1 MYDQWRELDTLDQ
14 TISNH
19 TKNSIKNLLHFS
31 GIARNYGKSTCKN
44 VMLAGSAYESAILA
58 RIFLPLKTRDK
69 VNKECEF
76 DLEFVLI
83 EVPIM
88 LKDRIESTGKNG
100 FARIKL
106 TEEELGMLLQ
116 ENGWNFSGEHYRK
129 TRAYVTENG
138 YLNPSRLKQVLR
150 KAFRYT
156 SNNAFID
163 AAFAVLLN
171 ESFNDVTVDCVCPG
185 QLTRS
190 SVMIEISI
198 KVKDEVVMNLSYD
211 AVVIIRLAWWPKVAD
226 EWENRDRSWPDDSI
240 IKKLTSCCYMI
251 PKPLK
256 RTDDD
261 EHDSD
266 LLDFRYTFS
275 HIEREL
281 ISLLSNQQHL
291 VYFIFK
297 STFYKHIKS
306 ISPERIQ
313 SYSAKTVMLWV
324 CEKFPPNSAFWGDDW
339 QSTIDAIIYL
349 LNKLLHHF
357 QNGYLEHYFIRQINV
372 IDNIPL
378 EIKPKI
384 LEKLHELIMNI
395 DQYIPQNLC
404 EVFEF
409 GELLRQFFGTGEEIT
424 DVLLNKNQIWR
435 FMLIRPKLLIRTLYC
450 FTFNKHY
457 HFHMKIFV
465 LKVVTVLM
473 LFCMIFFISINFP
486 CICWM

>member
-1 MYDQWRELDTLDQ
+1 MYDQWRKLNTLDQ

-19 TKNSIKNLLHFS
+19 TKNSIKNILHFS
-31 GIARNYGKSTCKN
+31 GIARNHGKSTCKN
-44 VMLAGSAYESAILA
+44 VMLAGSAYEGAILS
-58 RIFLPLKTRDK
+58 RIFLPLKTRDKK

-88 LKDRIESTGKNG
+88 LKERIESTGKNG

-106 TEEELGMLLQ
+106 TDEELRMLLQ
-116 ENGWNFSGEHYRK
+116 DNGWNFSGEYYEK
-129 TRAYVTENG
+129 ARAHVTENG

-150 KAFRYT
+150 KAFRYK
-156 SNNAFID
+156 SNDKFID

-198 KVKDEVVMNLSYD
+198 KVKEEPVINMSYD
-211 AVVIIRLAWWPKVAD
+211 AVVIIRLAWWPKEAD
-226 EWENRDRSWPDDSI
+226 EWKNRHRSWPENSTI
-240 IKKLTSCCYMI
+240 EKLTSCCYMI

-261 EHDSD
+261 EQDSA

-281 ISLLSNQQHL
+281 VSLLSDQQHL

-306 ISPERIQ
+306 ICPERIQ

-324 CEKFPPNSAFWGDDW
+324 CEKFPPNSTFWGDDW
-339 QSTIDAIIYL
+339 QSTIHAIVYL
-349 LNKLLHHF
+349 LKKLLDHF

-378 EIKPKI
+378 EIKPKV
-384 LEKLHELIMNI
+384 LEKLNKLITNI
-395 DQYIPQNLC
+395 NQYIPQNLN
-404 EVFEF
+404 EVLEF

-424 DVLLNKNQIWR
+424 DVLLNKKQIWR
-435 FMLIRPKLLIRTLYC
+435 FILRRPKLTVQTLYC
-450 FTFNKHY
+450 FTFHKY
-457 HFHMKIFV
+457 YLFHIKNFFS
-465 LKVVTVLM
+465 KVVIVLI
-473 LFCMIFFISINFP
+473 LFCTIFLSVINFP
-486 CICWM
+486 YMQ